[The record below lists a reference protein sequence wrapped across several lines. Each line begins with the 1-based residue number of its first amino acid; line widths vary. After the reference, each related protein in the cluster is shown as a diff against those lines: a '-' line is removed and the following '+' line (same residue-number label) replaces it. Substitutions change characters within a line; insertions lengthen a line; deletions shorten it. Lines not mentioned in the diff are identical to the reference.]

1 MLELNY
7 VYIYIKTLK
16 EAICEIT
23 NYKDVVIFDIKQMY
37 NYIFFDI
44 ENIGEQEIDI
54 IEIVLPFKKGSI
66 SEPNLKHNAK
76 ECPISSHN
84 DFVKLEYKMA
94 NPLKKDT
101 DFKDFKV
108 KIGFKITFLN
118 LKKKLTQKELTLHI
132 FNLNVLEK
140 SCRPK
145 ISHEYFPSICPK
157 TMEIYV
163 VLPKSLRKDNFYPRA
178 EHSNDSDKRKLKAE
192 FTELFDNKNMLNE
205 EIFDK
210 VFKWTNYQLTDL
222 KDKFFPTSDGGRIV
236 SIEYSKNDNVQMF
249 GIECN
254 RVTKISLIIAIISLF
269 FAIISLPLTISWYKE
284 FMVSKLFFAIISL
297 IL

>member
-1 MLELNY
+1 MSI
-7 VYIYIKTLK
+7 IYIKTLK

-23 NYKDVVIFDIKQMY
+23 NYKDVVAVDLNQTY

-44 ENIGEQEIDI
+44 KNIGEQEIDI

-66 SEPNLKHNAK
+66 SESNLKHNAE
-76 ECPISSHN
+76 ECLLSSHN
-84 DFVKLEYKMA
+84 EFVKLEYKMV
-94 NPLKKDT
+94 NPLKKDA
-101 DFKDFKV
+101 DFKV
-108 KIGFKITFLN
+108 KIGFKIAFLN
-118 LKKKLTQKELTLHI
+118 LEKKITQKELRLHI
-132 FNLNVLEK
+132 CNLNVLEE

-145 ISHEYFPSICPK
+145 ISHEYFPSICSK

-163 VLPKSLRKDNFYPRA
+163 VLSKSLKTDNFYPRA
-178 EHSNDSDKRKLKAE
+178 ERSNDPDKRKLKAE
-192 FTELFDNKNMLNE
+192 FIELFDNKNMLNE

-236 SIEYSKNDNVQMF
+236 SLEYSKNDNVQIF
-249 GIECN
+249 GYECN
-254 RVTKISLIIAIISLF
+254 NITKFSLIIAIISLF
-269 FAIISLPLTISWYKE
+269 FAIISLPLTISWY
-284 FMVSKLFFAIISL
+284 MSKLFFAIISL